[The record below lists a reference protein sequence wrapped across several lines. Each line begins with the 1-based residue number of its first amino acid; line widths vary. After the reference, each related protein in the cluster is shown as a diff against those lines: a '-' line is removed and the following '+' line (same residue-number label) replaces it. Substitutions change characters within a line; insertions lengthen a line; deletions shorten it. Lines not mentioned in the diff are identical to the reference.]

1 MRKSIPMI
9 ELMSRTMT
17 VQLAS
22 ARTPSGNTD
31 LPEPSSEDSNLNLT
45 LSVNSNELIWTIL
58 YNQSSS
64 CSDRNGIGCYNLRH
78 LSVHSISIKEEL
90 MVGTNSRR
98 NG

>member
-1 MRKSIPMI
+1 
-9 ELMSRTMT
+9 MSRTMT

-45 LSVNSNELIWTIL
+45 LSVNSNELIWTTL

-78 LSVHSISIKEEL
+78 LSVHPISTKKEL
-90 MVGTNSRR
+90 MVDTSSRL